1 MKQLVSGRNG
11 LLFLLLS
18 LVSATGLADP
28 VAPVATQS
36 QPANPDAGKVRA
48 ALATAE
54 KLYAA
59 RDYAALRAALAP
71 LLAVPNPHL
80 EVLFLSG
87 MAAMAEGDYAAAITA
102 FRAMLARDPSLV
114 RPRLELALA
123 LQKSGDRQAAKYHY
137 EQVLAAPLPEP
148 VLRNIYR
155 LLVDIREREPSLK
168 LSLELSSDSNPRQ
181 TTDSRVVY
189 IGGLPYQLN
198 DANRATTEYGMAATA
213 DLHLPLPADP
223 TWFTHF
229 YGEAFEYPGRDLDS
243 SYGQASAG
251 KRFEHGQHNVSLE
264 AGGHVSQYQDRQQ
277 YAGALAR
284 ISGFYRLKPKTGVSS
299 SVQLRSF
306 NYPSLPFLDGIESQ
320 LNAMCIFVPTTEQ
333 RFETGAG
340 IIHYDAEESP
350 YSYLQPNLNV
360 RYVHE
365 FPGGWITGLRAEARL
380 TRYEAPDPFFQ
391 ETRHDKE
398 GRLEFDVLN
407 RKLKW
412 WTLSP
417 RAIVGYVKRDSNL
430 DLYRYSRV
438 YGRIG
443 LTREF

>member
-11 LLFLLLS
+11 LLFLLLG
-18 LVSATGLADP
+18 LVPTAGLAEP
-28 VAPVATQS
+28 APVAGQS
-36 QPANPDAGKVRA
+36 QPAEPDPAAVRA
-48 ALATAE
+48 ALAAAE
-54 KLYAA
+54 KQYAA
-59 RDYAALRAALAP
+59 RDYAALRATLAP
-71 LLAVPNPHL
+71 LLAVPKPHL
-80 EVLFLSG
+80 EALFLSG
-87 MAAMAEGDYAAAITA
+87 MAAMAEGDYANAITA
-102 FRAMLARDPSLV
+102 FRGMLARDPSLI
-114 RPRLELALA
+114 RPRLELAMA
-123 LQKSGDRQAAKYHY
+123 LQKSGDRQGAKYHY

-155 LLVDIREREPSLK
+155 QLVAIREREPSLK
-168 LSLELSSDSNPRQ
+168 LTLEISSDSNPRQ
-181 TTDSRVVY
+181 TTDSRIVY

-198 DANRATTEYGMAATA
+198 DANRAETVYGMAATA

-243 SYGQASAG
+243 TYGQASAG
-251 KRFEHGQHNVSLE
+251 KRFEHGQHSVSLE
-264 AGGHVSQYQDRQQ
+264 LGGHVSQFQDRQQ

-284 ISGFYRLKPKTGVSS
+284 IGGFYRLKPKIGVSS

-306 NYPSLPFLDGIESQ
+306 NYPSLPFLDGAESQ
-320 LNAMCIFVPTTEQ
+320 LNVMSIFVPNPEQ
-333 RFETGAG
+333 RFEMGTG
-340 IIHYDAEESP
+340 INHYNAAEAP
-350 YSYLQPNLNV
+350 YSYLQPYLNV

-365 FPGGWITGLRAEARL
+365 LPGGWITGLRGEARV

-391 ETRHDKE
+391 ETRHDNE
-398 GRLEFDVLN
+398 GRVEFDVLN

-412 WTLSP
+412 WALSP

-430 DLYRYSRV
+430 DLYRYNRI
-438 YGRIG
+438 YARIG